1 SHVSLSL
8 FPTRRSSDLEN
19 VCVNPDQMIVA
30 QIRWLNVEDLFNLPG
45 QCINGPARSKPDIY
59 LILFFLRHA
68 ADLQHLTFVLLAK
81 DFNRVSDLNL
91 LVLFFSLLYFVDV
104 S

>member
-1 SHVSLSL
+1 
-8 FPTRRSSDLEN
+8 
-19 VCVNPDQMIVA
+19 MIVA

-45 QCINGPARSKPDIY
+45 QCVNGPARSKPDIY

-91 LVLFFSLLYFVDV
+91 LVLFSFLAK
-104 S
+104 